1 MPGQKSPINMHTA
14 IFRRLLLVALAAA
27 ALTSCDLNNLI
38 TPPTKQQMQGTW
50 VLTQATD
57 EQGVD
62 ITQKVSFPV
71 TALQLTDDNGMVGT
85 MGPMFTYIVYGGSKW
100 TEVAGK
106 MDQLFDYTNFR
117 FNTGEFFVADG
128 QVDNFTVEA
137 KLQATAIAG
146 GSAFTSML
154 SLLGVNTSFLQQ
166 TIYHKFVNVAVAFD
180 GKDTMIWTFD
190 PYTEAFYN
198 YKNSVGNMVSWSGW
212 PTTGFQKCRFVFT
225 RKTLKL
231 EDLVT
236 AARR

>member
-1 MPGQKSPINMHTA
+1 M
-14 IFRRLLLVALAAA
+14 ALAAA

-57 EQGVD
+57 AQGVD
-62 ITQKVSFPV
+62 ITQKVSFPI
-71 TALQLTDDNGMVGT
+71 TAIQLTDDNGMVGT

-106 MDQLFDYTNFR
+106 MDQLFDYTSFR

-128 QVDNFTVEA
+128 QVNSFTVEA

-146 GSAFTSML
+146 GSAFTSVL
-154 SLLGVNTSFLQQ
+154 SLLGVNASFLQQ
-166 TIYHKFVNVAVAFD
+166 TIYHKFVNVAVDFD

-190 PYTEAFYN
+190 SQTEAFYN
-198 YKNSVGNMVSWSGW
+198 YKNSVGNTVDWGGW

-236 AARR
+236 AASR